1 MRLFVISNWNDYLP
15 AAKSSWLP
23 NARRRNVMFDR
34 LLSPLLSW
42 WDPTWCAPLPPSLFK
57 YNNFLKIDSILFYLI
72 CHLFY
77 SVWWANRLD
86 DAIRL
91 TTPCCCPSLLDLL
104 LNIWNQYELNF
115 FFFFFIKK
123 KYYQFDWSWL
133 MIELLLWVEWVA
145 WLLEL
150 LKALDWCGLYFIF
163 FFFKS
168 IIFKFYY
175 KSSFD

>member
-115 FFFFFIKK
+115 FFFFFYKK
-123 KYYQFDWSWL
+123 EILPVWLIVIDDWTASMSRVSGVIARTAESARL
-133 MIELLLWVEWVA
+133 MRIILHL
-145 WLLEL
+145 
-150 LKALDWCGLYFIF
+150 F
-163 FFFKS
+163 FF
-168 IIFKFYY
+168 
-175 KSSFD
+175 